1 MLTLSHT
8 TDTFRGDKY
17 VRERQSHPG
26 LKVVYL
32 AEEGKLVIRQETIG
46 LVHQKVPP
54 NELLEAPVLP
64 LNKPMKE
71 SSANDSHKRG
81 EFQELECTYKL
92 VGFP

>member
-8 TDTFRGDKY
+8 TETFKGIY
-17 VRERQSHPG
+17 IGEHQSHPG

-32 AEEGKLVIRQETIG
+32 AEEGELVIRQETIG
-46 LVHQKVPP
+46 LVHEKVPP
-54 NELLEAPVLP
+54 DELLETPVLS
-64 LNKPMKE
+64 LDKPMKE
-71 SSANDSHKRG
+71 TSADDSHNHG

>member
-1 MLTLSHT
+1 M
-8 TDTFRGDKY
+8 
-17 VRERQSHPG
+17 
-26 LKVVYL
+26 VYL

-54 NELLEAPVLP
+54 NELLEAPVLS